1 MMFRANEEER
11 KQVLKLLDEYFKKGN
26 DVYNKII
33 SSFKQETFSYLGDR
47 VLTSAFERMM
57 ADLDLVSCA
66 IMMMENNL
74 NVSETSRNAF
84 VHRNTLIYRIDKVQK
99 LTGLNIKNFEDA
111 FLLKVLM
118 VIYYE
123 KNRNF

>member
-1 MMFRANEEER
+1 MLRANEEEK
-11 KQVLKLLDEYFKKGN
+11 KQVLKLLEEYFENGN
-26 DVYNKII
+26 NIQTKVI
-33 SSFKQETFSYLGDR
+33 SSIKPEVYGFLSDR

-66 IMMMENNL
+66 IMMMKNNL

-99 LTGLNIKNFEDA
+99 LTGLNIKSFEDA
-111 FLLKVLM
+111 FMLKVLM

-123 KNRNF
+123 KNRNN

>member
-1 MMFRANEEER
+1 
-11 KQVLKLLDEYFKKGN
+11 
-26 DVYNKII
+26 
-33 SSFKQETFSYLGDR
+33 
-47 VLTSAFERMM
+47 MM

-66 IMMMENNL
+66 IMMMKNNL

-99 LTGLNIKNFEDA
+99 LTGLNIKSFEDA
-111 FLLKVLM
+111 FMLKVLM

-123 KNRNF
+123 KNRNN

>member
-1 MMFRANEEER
+1 MMIRANEEER
-11 KQVLKLLDEYFKKGN
+11 KQVLKLIENYLKNGN
-26 DVYNKII
+26 VLQSKIF
-33 SSFKQETFSYLGDR
+33 SSLKPEIFNYLADR

-57 ADLDLVSCA
+57 ADSDLVSCA

-74 NVSETSRNAF
+74 NVSEASRNAF
-84 VHRNTLIYRIDKVQK
+84 VHRNTLIYRINKVQK

-123 KNRNF
+123 KNRNN